1 MKKWVILFFLFFG
14 CWTIIAVSGTISILE
29 WINLSFMVGICGLV
43 AAAILHII
51 SSGFFSMFINGFRL
65 IGQIIMPKSNAQK
78 QADEIVA
85 EDIEFQE
92 FKSKLFQE
100 LVRFTLSIGS
110 SSIIVSFIGLLFYY

>member
-1 MKKWVILFFLFFG
+1 
-14 CWTIIAVSGTISILE
+14 
-29 WINLSFMVGICGLV
+29 
-43 AAAILHII
+43 
-51 SSGFFSMFINGFRL
+51 
-65 IGQIIMPKSNAQK
+65 MPKSNAQK